1 MNRTLSNAIM
11 NDRQS
16 VLADL
21 LATGVIA
28 VIRADSGEQLV
39 NVCRALAGGGVRA
52 CEITMTTPG
61 ALEAIAAAG
70 RELGDEVVIGAGS
83 VLDAAT
89 ARAAI
94 LAGARFIFSPT
105 LNIDTIEMAHRYDC
119 VAVPGALTPTEIL
132 TAWSAGADVVK
143 IFPANHFGPQYL
155 RDIHAPLPQVKLTP
169 TGGVDLNTAADWIKA
184 GAAALGIGSSLVRKD
199 LLASGNWD
207 ELSALAKKYVDI
219 VARARRK

>member
-1 MNRTLSNAIM
+1 M

-16 VLADL
+16 TLNDL
-21 LATGVIA
+21 FNIGVIA

-39 NVCRALAGGGVRA
+39 NVCRALSKGGVRA

-61 ALEAIAAAG
+61 ALEAIAAAS
-70 RELGDEVVIGAGS
+70 RALGDDALIGAGS

-94 LAGARFIFSPT
+94 LAGARFIFSPI
-105 LNIDTIEMAHRYDC
+105 LCVEVIEMAHRYDC

-143 IFPANHFGPQYL
+143 VFPANHFGPQYL
-155 RDIHAPLPQVKLTP
+155 KDIHGPMPQVKLTP
-169 TGGVDLNTAADWIKA
+169 TGGVDLTTAADWIKA
-184 GAAALGIGSSLVRKD
+184 GAVAIGVGSSLVKKD
-199 LLASGNWD
+199 LINGGQWDVLSG
-207 ELSALAKKYVDI
+207 LAKQYVDI
-219 VARARRK
+219 VAKARL

>member
-1 MNRTLSNAIM
+1 M
-11 NDRQS
+11 NDRQA
-16 VLADL
+16 VLNDL

-28 VIRADSGEQLV
+28 VIRADSGQQLLD
-39 NVCRALAGGGVRA
+39 VCRALSRGGVRA

-61 ALEAIAAAG
+61 ALEAIAAAS
-70 RELGDEVVIGAGS
+70 RALGDDALVGAGS
-83 VLDAAT
+83 VLDAET

-105 LNIDTIEMAHRYDC
+105 LSVEVIEMAHRYDC

-143 IFPANHFGPQYL
+143 VFPANHFGPQYL
-155 RDIHAPLPQVKLTP
+155 RDIHGPMPQIKLTP

-184 GAAALGIGSSLVRKD
+184 GAVAIGVGSSLVKKD

-207 ELSALAKKYVDI
+207 ELAALAKKYVDL
-219 VARARRK
+219 VAQARA

>member
-1 MNRTLSNAIM
+1 M
-11 NDRQS
+11 NDRQAT
-16 VLADL
+16 LNDL
-21 LATGVIA
+21 FNVGVIA

-39 NVCRALAGGGVRA
+39 NVCRALSKGGVRA

-61 ALEAIAAAG
+61 ALEAIAAASKA
-70 RELGDEVVIGAGS
+70 LGQDALIGAGS

-94 LAGARFIFSPT
+94 LAGARFIFSPI
-105 LNIDTIEMAHRYDC
+105 LSVEVIEMAHRYDC

-143 IFPANHFGPQYL
+143 VFPANHFGPQYL
-155 RDIHAPLPQVKLTP
+155 KDIHGPMPQVKLTP

-184 GAAALGIGSSLVRKD
+184 GAVAIGVGSSLVKKD
-199 LLASGNWD
+199 LINGGKWD
-207 ELSALAKKYVDI
+207 DLSSLAKQYVDI
-219 VARARRK
+219 VARARS